1 MWKTCTIVYN
11 ILLCLKYYLFLLK
24 NIFPDRLN
32 GLNMWWRVMYESLF
46 LDWVSAN
53 GKVII
58 PFPLSA
64 LTIDS
69 PPWASTVG
77 GDFDSRWCLDI
88 LCLTNIV
95 CLCECV
101 CARTATHTS
110 GDLSWLFRG
119 IVSTPKQ
126 KGTGTQR
133 HSQRDLIGSIFSSSG
148 ISVESASVFCSRTVM
163 AYDASKYVT
172 PRRGKTCCLSLSLK
186 DTASCCRSWW
196 NIKLSGCLWHTWCL
210 TTTVVVVKKTCPVV
224 SVPAYECL
232 YCRYSLVRRL
242 DWCVIYFL

>member
-1 MWKTCTIVYN
+1 M
-11 ILLCLKYYLFLLK
+11 
-24 NIFPDRLN
+24 
-32 GLNMWWRVMYESLF
+32 
-46 LDWVSAN
+46 
-53 GKVII
+53 
-58 PFPLSA
+58 A

-69 PPWASTVG
+69 PPWASTVR
-77 GDFDSRWCLDI
+77 GDFYSRWCLDI

-101 CARTATHTS
+101 CARTAAHTS

-133 HSQRDLIGSIFSSSG
+133 HSQRDLICSIFSSSG

-186 DTASCCRSWW
+186 ILLHVNRSWW
-196 NIKLSGCLWHTWCL
+196 NIKLSGYPWCL
-210 TTTVVVVKKTCPVV
+210 STTVAVVKRTCPVV
-224 SVPAYECL
+224 SVRAYECL
-232 YCRYSLVRRL
+232 YCRYSPVMRRL